1 MEKSGQKQHKL
12 TRRQRDD
19 LRKKGEILSAAL
31 EIFAARGFHS
41 TTMAQISKVSQYP
54 LGTIYKYFPG
64 KKEMYY
70 DLVINRVR
78 ELGGIL
84 SGIRMDKTL
93 SLSQKLKACLKA
105 QADFYKKNQ
114 EVVKIYISERAT
126 IDAVTLPKLNLKL
139 KSFHEKMIALFQDL
153 FDQGIEAGEFKAFPS
168 REMAELYA
176 DIVHSAA
183 WNASFRDEDESR
195 TDRRISM
202 IFDMF
207 FNGIISNPT

>member
-1 MEKSGQKQHKL
+1 METNGQKRHTM
-12 TRRQRDD
+12 TRRERDD
-19 LRKKGEILSAAL
+19 RRKKREILTAAL

-64 KKEMYY
+64 KKEMYH

-78 ELGGIL
+78 ELGVVL
-84 SGIRMDKTL
+84 AGIRKDPAL
-93 SLSQKLKACLKA
+93 SLGEKLKSCLKA
-105 QADFYKKNQ
+105 QADFYKANQ

-126 IDAVTLPKLNLKL
+126 MDAVTLPKLNQKL
-139 KSFHEKMIALFQDL
+139 NSFHEKMVDLFQDL
-153 FDQGIEAGEFKAFPS
+153 FEQGIAAGEFRSFPAK
-168 REMAELYA
+168 EMAKLYA

-183 WNASFRDEDESR
+183 WNSLFRDEDDAQ
-195 TDRRISM
+195 TDQRLSM

-207 FNGIISNPT
+207 TNGIINTPN